1 MFEWIEELME
11 ATGCDWDTA
20 AREYDAMHNPDYN
33 ADDYDADPYD
43 WGL

>member
-1 MFEWIEELME
+1 ME

-33 ADDYDADPYD
+33 PDDYDADPYD